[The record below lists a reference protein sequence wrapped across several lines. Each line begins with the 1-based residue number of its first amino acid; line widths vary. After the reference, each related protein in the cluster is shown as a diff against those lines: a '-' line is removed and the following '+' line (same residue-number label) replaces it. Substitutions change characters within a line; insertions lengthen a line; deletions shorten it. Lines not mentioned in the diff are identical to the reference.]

1 MWRIIRE
8 NGPIFAQRKKCNF
21 DQNKKKM
28 CKGRVRC
35 GSKLCKIRQ
44 FDIALCAS
52 WSSKYQISGNSIVL
66 SFLPKNYILAIIKI
80 GSFDPCHDA
89 NKKNNFYSNWWQIQK
104 KKKYRFQRQ
113 MNQIRLDWKM
123 FLFGILLIKKLPK
136 GLFPFCLR
144 LLFGGLIWTTSNLFN
159 QTGGANIKYFI
170 KYFLSIQKRANKF
183 YQIFS

>member
-1 MWRIIRE
+1 MQFWSKQEE
-8 NGPIFAQRKKCNF
+8 NVQRAGAVRVKIVQDPSIWHRTLRQLVLKISNFRQLYSFILFDKKIHFSN
-21 DQNKKKM
+21 NKNRKFWP
-28 CKGRVRC
+28 
-35 GSKLCKIRQ
+35 L
-44 FDIALCAS
+44 S
-52 WSSKYQISGNSIVL
+52 W
-66 SFLPKNYILAIIKI
+66 
-80 GSFDPCHDA
+80 C
-89 NKKNNFYSNWWQIQK
+89 KKNHFYSNWWQIQK

-136 GLFPFCLR
+136 GLFPLCLR

-159 QTGGANIKYFI
+159 QTGEANIKYFI

>member
-66 SFLPKNYILAIIKI
+66 FFLTKKYILAIIKI

-89 NKKNNFYSNWWQIQK
+89 KKS
-104 KKKYRFQRQ
+104 
-113 MNQIRLDWKM
+113 
-123 FLFGILLIKKLPK
+123 ILLKLMTNTEGEK
-136 GLFPFCLR
+136 IPFSA
-144 LLFGGLIWTTSNLFN
+144 SNEPD
-159 QTGGANIKYFI
+159 
-170 KYFLSIQKRANKF
+170 
-183 YQIFS
+183 

>member
-1 MWRIIRE
+1 MEDNSRE
-8 NGPIFAQRKKCNF
+8 RAHICAKEEMQFWSKQEENVQRAGAVRVKIVQDPSIWHRTLRQLVLKISNFRQLYSFIPFA
-21 DQNKKKM
+21 
-28 CKGRVRC
+28 
-35 GSKLCKIRQ
+35 
-44 FDIALCAS
+44 
-52 WSSKYQISGNSIVL
+52 
-66 SFLPKNYILAIIKI
+66 KNYILAIIKI

-89 NKKNNFYSNWWQIQK
+89 NKNHFYSHWWQIQK

-136 GLFPFCLR
+136 GLFPLCLR

>member
-1 MWRIIRE
+1 MEDNSRE
-8 NGPIFAQRKKCNF
+8 RAHICAKEEMQFWSKQEENVQRAGAVRVKIVQDPSIWHRTLRQLVLKISNFRQLYSFILFAKKLNFSNHKKREFWPLSWCEIFF
-21 DQNKKKM
+21 
-28 CKGRVRC
+28 
-35 GSKLCKIRQ
+35 
-44 FDIALCAS
+44 
-52 WSSKYQISGNSIVL
+52 
-66 SFLPKNYILAIIKI
+66 
-80 GSFDPCHDA
+80 
-89 NKKNNFYSNWWQIQK
+89 FYSNWWQIQK
-104 KKKYRFQRQ
+104 EKKYRFQRQ

-136 GLFPFCLR
+136 GLFPLCLR